1 MGKYGKAAVIAA
13 RAVAKQPTM
22 HPRDAWNSAVA
33 QIFPDSES
41 SRTKGCPRDSFLAL
55 CGMGAVIGVQKG
67 SYTRS
72 VKNRSYVE
80 RALTALR
87 ANPALQ
93 KDEARL
99 WKIASQSATKIPN
112 HQMDVVNA
120 LLASG
125 LIADN

>member
-1 MGKYGKAAVIAA
+1 
-13 RAVAKQPTM
+13 
-22 HPRDAWNSAVA
+22 
-33 QIFPDSES
+33 
-41 SRTKGCPRDSFLAL
+41 
-55 CGMGAVIGVQKG
+55 MGAVIGVQKG